1 MDTISSTVD
10 KINQIFY
17 KHDKSTVTS
26 LPAKGGS
33 STAEDVRCSTTDQAR
48 SATLRAGVARSLTTY
63 KEVVYNFEKYKE
75 DYEKLSSN
83 LQRSEYRQ
91 RVWRYLSE
99 KKIVHYGLTQ
109 KQLELTEQ
117 KLDLQRKFLNLSI
130 LYDKITG
137 NMIPLRDLIISPS
150 HSPHRYHSEIQ
161 NRVHTLTEVAEQ
173 KGLVPLF
180 MTITLPSQYH
190 PFKLVDKKLVPNPKY
205 DGTPPREAVKALTKR
220 FARLR
225 NDRALRDIGKDQRVY
240 FRVNEP
246 HQSGTPH
253 THILYYVPKDAVER
267 VKKAFRRLYPQKG
280 NDIQSGLRSAAAYV
294 MKYINKTLPRSK
306 AKRLSKKEKYLNAWY
321 SHHRI
326 TRFSSSRT
334 LAPMYL
340 YRLLYSRYSLKALT
354 RLVNNHRIRV
364 FRPIDDLNKIAEI
377 FEDEELIYMKN
388 DNYTLE
394 KHRADHHA
402 VR

>member
-109 KQLELTEQ
+109 KQLEMTEQ
-117 KLDLQRKFLNLSI
+117 KLDLQRRFLNLSI

-161 NRVHTLTEVAEQ
+161 NRIHTLTEVAEQ

-205 DGTPPREAVKALTKR
+205 DGTP
-220 FARLR
+220 
-225 NDRALRDIGKDQRVY
+225 
-240 FRVNEP
+240 
-246 HQSGTPH
+246 H

-267 VKKAFRRLYPQKG
+267 VKKAFKRLYPQKG